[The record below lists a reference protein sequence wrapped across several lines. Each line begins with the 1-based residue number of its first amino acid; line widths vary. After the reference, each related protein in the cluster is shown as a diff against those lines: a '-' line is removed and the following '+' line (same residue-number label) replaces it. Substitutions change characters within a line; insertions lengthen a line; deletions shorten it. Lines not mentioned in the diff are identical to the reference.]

1 MGHRTVINPG
11 ALDGIR
17 VVELA
22 SYVTGPYAGVLLA
35 DLGAEVIKVEEPGR
49 GDPFRGWE
57 EGKYSPTFCSVNR
70 NKKSVVLDLQT
81 EEGKAALRRLVET
94 ADVLVENYRPGVAE
108 RLGFGYD
115 DARRLNPRLVYCSI
129 TGFGTTGPYRDLP
142 GYDTVGQAMSGLLSL
157 LTDSDDPK
165 PMGISLSDHLT
176 GIFAAYGILA
186 ALIARER
193 TGEGQRVE
201 TSLLQATVSFVAE
214 NAARYFASGRVPS
227 RETRARLVQVYAF
240 RAGDGLPF
248 VIHLSS
254 PQKFWQGLTE
264 AVDRPELLQDPRFR
278 ARADRIEHYRELVEL
293 LRQEFQKTPRQ
304 VWLERLRAHD
314 VPSAPINTLE
324 EVFIDPQVRELGM
337 RVGIEHP
344 HQGRVELVAPGI
356 SLEKTPMRLRLPP
369 PLLGEHTEEVLRA
382 LEIPADGT
390 VLRARAREARE

>member
-1 MGHRTVINPG
+1 MTQLLRPG

-81 EEGKAALRRLVET
+81 EDGRAVLRKLVST
-94 ADVLVENYRPGVAE
+94 ADVLIENYRPGVAE

-115 DARRLNPRLVYCSI
+115 DVQRLNPRLVYCSI
-129 TGFGTTGPYRDLP
+129 TGFGTSGPYRDLP

-157 LTDSDDPK
+157 LTDPDDPK

-176 GIFAAYGILA
+176 GVFACYGILA
-186 ALIARER
+186 ALMARER

-201 TSLLQATVSFVAE
+201 TSLLQATVSFIAE
-214 NAARYFASGRVPS
+214 NAARYFVSGRVPS
-227 RETRARLVQVYAF
+227 RETRARLAQVYAF

-264 AVDRPELLQDPRFR
+264 ALERPELLLDPRFR
-278 ARADRIEHYRELVEL
+278 TRSDRIEHYGELVEL
-293 LRQEFQKTPRQ
+293 LQQEFEKASRQ
-304 VWLERLRAHD
+304 AWLERLRAHD
-314 VPSAPINTLE
+314 VPSAPINTLA
-324 EVFIDPQVRELGM
+324 EVFADPQVRELGL

-344 HQGRVELVAPGI
+344 QQGRVELVAPGV

-382 LEIPADGT
+382 LGIPADGT
-390 VLRARAREARE
+390 VLRAGTREASV